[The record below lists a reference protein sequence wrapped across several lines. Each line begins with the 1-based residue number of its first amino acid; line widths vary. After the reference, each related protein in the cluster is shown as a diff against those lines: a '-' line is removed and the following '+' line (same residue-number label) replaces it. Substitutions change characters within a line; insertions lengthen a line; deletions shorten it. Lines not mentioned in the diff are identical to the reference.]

1 MPNVRLHKTQSLGPR
16 TLPMRG
22 LQVRKRR
29 GVLSGGADD
38 LMMYQAFCT
47 KVPEGYALLITVHP
61 FPSRDE
67 ASEWLDDVMHLI
79 AEDEEQISGTIH

>member
-1 MPNVRLHKTQSLGPR
+1 M
-16 TLPMRG
+16 
-22 LQVRKRR
+22 RKRR

-38 LMMYQAFCT
+38 LMVYQAFCH